1 MCTLLYPVVLLLS
14 FKGAVLRVVILAV
27 TGQTFCVAELCGGEQ
42 PAPVLGV
49 LDVELDQ
56 MFLLQV
62 QQVVHSLVAVQQQRR
77 GVLLQ
82 QQQSP
87 FTAVVCTN

>member
-1 MCTLLYPVVLLLS
+1 MLA
-14 FKGAVLRVVILAV
+14 AVI
-27 TGQTFCVAELCGGEQ
+27 GQTFCVAELCGGEQ

-56 MFLLQV
+56 MLLLQV
-62 QQVVHSLVAVQQQRR
+62 QQVVHRLVAVQQQGG

-82 QQQSP
+82 RQHFITVIRFS
-87 FTAVVCTN
+87 